1 MIDLTGR
8 GKRRKK
14 REKAKRSEIGAPPG
28 QLVAD
33 PEAARTRL
41 TATGIGGGE
50 TKRLVGCTLEDALLL
65 RETCGK
71 LWLDCTGLAD
81 IDLIGRIGAAFGLH
95 PLTLEDVVNT
105 DQRPKCEAYDAY
117 AFVVMR
123 MLSGEEES
131 EQLSLFFGEGF
142 VVTFQERPGDAFDP
156 VRNRIEKGAPRLH
169 TGGADYLA
177 YALIDAVVDAYFPV
191 VDHHGA
197 RLDAIEDEIFDDV
210 DAVQVPELHTMRRE
224 LFTMRRYLRPTR
236 DALGVIMRLE
246 RPFLSEETKVYFADV
261 QDHCDQ
267 LVDLNDTYR
276 ETAAGLIDLHMTLS
290 AAKTNEVINLLTI
303 VSTIF
308 IPLGFLAGLWGMN
321 FNPEISRWNMPLTQS
336 PYGYPIALAIMAV
349 IAGGLLLFFRKKRWI

>member
-1 MIDLTGR
+1 MIDLTGHK
-8 GKRRKK
+8 KRKRK
-14 REKAKRSEIGAPPG
+14 REKAKRSAIGAPPG
-28 QLVAD
+28 VLVAD
-33 PEAARTRL
+33 PEAVQTHL
-41 TATGIGGGE
+41 TAIGIGAGE
-50 TKRLVGCTLEDALLL
+50 IRRLDRCNLEEALAL
-65 RETCGK
+65 RGTCAK
-71 LWLDCTGLAD
+71 IWLDCTGLAD
-81 IDLIGRIGAAFGLH
+81 VALIGRIGAAFGLH

-105 DQRPKCEAYDAY
+105 DQRPKCEAYEAY

-123 MLSGEEES
+123 MLSGEDS
-131 EQLSLFFGEGF
+131 EQLSVFFGNGF
-142 VVTFQERPGDAFDP
+142 VLTFQERAGDAFDP
-156 VRNRIEKGAPRLH
+156 VRHRINKGAPRLDK
-169 TGGADYLA
+169 GGADYLA

-236 DALGVIMRLE
+236 DALGVILRLE
-246 RPFLSEETKVYFADV
+246 RPFLSDDTRVYFADV

-336 PYGYPIALAIMAV
+336 PYGYVIALVIMASV
-349 IAGGLLLFFRKKRWI
+349 AGGLLLFFRKKRWI

>member
-1 MIDLTGR
+1 MIDLTGHR
-8 GKRRKK
+8 KRKRK
-14 REKAKRSEIGAPPG
+14 RAEKTKRSAVGAPPG

-33 PEAARTRL
+33 PEAMRSRL
-41 TATGIGGGE
+41 TAVGLGGGGAE
-50 TKRLVGCTLEDALLL
+50 RLEGCTLDEALAL
-65 RETCGK
+65 RKRCAK

-81 IDLIGRIGAAFGLH
+81 VDLVRRIGEAFGLH

-105 DQRPKCEAYDAY
+105 DQRPKCEAYEDY
-117 AFVVMR
+117 AFVVLR
-123 MLSGEEES
+123 MLAGEGS

-156 VRNRIEKGAPRLH
+156 VRNRIAKGAPRLH
-169 TGGADYLA
+169 AGGADYLA

-191 VDHHGA
+191 VDQHGT
-197 RLDAIEDEIFDDV
+197 RLDGIEDAIFEDV
-210 DAVQVPELHTMRRE
+210 DAVQVPELHAMRRE
-224 LFTMRRYLRPTR
+224 LFTMRRYLRPSR
-236 DALGVIMRLE
+236 DGLGVILRLE
-246 RPFLSEETKVYFADV
+246 RPFLAEETKLYFADV

-290 AAKTNEVINLLTI
+290 AARTNEVINLLTI

-321 FNPEISRWNMPLTQS
+321 FNPEISDWNMPLTQS
-336 PYGYPIALAIMAV
+336 PYGYPIALAIMAAV
-349 IAGGLLLFFRKKRWI
+349 AGGLLLFFRKKRWI